1 MDRLVALADR
11 VELHELGPRY
21 AHLIDEQRWDDLP
34 SIFTEAATADYRSI
48 GGDQALLHGLP
59 AIRAWLESQLG
70 QRVDSVPWHYVTDTI
85 VDLDGDTASCR
96 AYMHNRYMRIVGV
109 YETNAVR
116 TPDGWRFEW
125 LQLAARGL
133 PGIAIE

>member
-1 MDRLVALADR
+1 MISRRSSPKPRLRTIDRSAVTR
-11 VELHELGPRY
+11 RC
-21 AHLIDEQRWDDLP
+21 
-34 SIFTEAATADYRSI
+34 
-48 GGDQALLHGLP
+48 LHGLP

-85 VDLDGDTASCR
+85 VDLDGDTASCH
-96 AYMHNRYMRIVGV
+96 AYMHNRHMRIVGV